1 MTRFIAFLKRGGD
14 QIAHGGTLQQARDRV
29 TLNAPAGIEILD
41 FGDDERGSIAW
52 NHGLPLRRARLLP
65 FAVVAFDGAALGL
78 PETVTGRP
86 PVTPPPPVT
95 PAPVPYVRG
104 RLPFPPPRRPGAG
117 HAAT

>member
-41 FGDDERGSIAW
+41 FGDDTAGLAAWDAGERL
-52 NHGLPLRRARLLP
+52 HRAMRHP
-65 FAVVAFDGAALGL
+65 FVTVAFDGAALGL

-86 PVTPPPPVT
+86 PVTPAPPAP

-104 RLPFPPPRRPGAG
+104 RLPVPPPRRP
-117 HAAT
+117 HAVAAE

>member
-65 FAVVAFDGAALGL
+65 FVVVAFDGAFLGL
-78 PETVTGRP
+78 MGQSPEPMPNVRR
-86 PVTPPPPVT
+86 TPPP
-95 PAPVPYVRG
+95 APGVPYVRG
-104 RLPFPPPRRPGAG
+104 PLPFPPPRRPGAG